1 MSKPDN
7 NHTPGGGQ
15 LIPITNMGEGAQAV
29 LGRDLHGFLEVKTPY
44 KDWWPRMVAYGF
56 EEGVDYVLKNEHS
69 VPPAGMPSRP
79 RLNHVVSLDMA
90 KEIAMI
96 QRSAKGRQARRYFI
110 EVEKRARMVVPAFDP
125 SQLTRSEIL
134 LIALNAEE
142 ERLALEAANKQLQP
156 KADAYD
162 CFIDSTGSYSMGTV
176 AKMLGIGQNTLFCE
190 LRNRGILITK
200 GDMRNTPYQRYANYF
215 EVKAG
220 GYTRSNG
227 TQVVTHTTR
236 VRPRGVDFIRRTLG
250 LHATYPMLPM
260 TFQ

>member
-1 MSKPDN
+1 
-7 NHTPGGGQ
+7 
-15 LIPITNMGEGAQAV
+15 
-29 LGRDLHGFLEVKTPY
+29 
-44 KDWWPRMVAYGF
+44 
-56 EEGVDYVLKNEHS
+56 
-69 VPPAGMPSRP
+69 
-79 RLNHVVSLDMA
+79 
-90 KEIAMI
+90 MI

-110 EVEKRARMVVPAFDP
+110 EVEKRARMAPAFDP

-142 ERLALEAANKQLQP
+142 ERLALEAANKQLRP

-176 AKMLGIGQNTLFCE
+176 AKMLGIGQNTLFRE

-200 GDMRNTPYQRYANYF
+200 GDMRNTPYQRYATYF

-236 VRPRGVDFIRRTLG
+236 VRPRGIDFIRRTLG
-250 LHATYPMLPM
+250 LHGLHPMLPM

>member
-7 NHTPGGGQ
+7 NHTPGGGP
-15 LIPITNMGEGAQAV
+15 LIPITNMGEGVQAV
-29 LGRDLHGFLEVKTPY
+29 LGRDLHEFLEVKTPY

-56 EEGVDYVLKNEHS
+56 EEGLDYVRKNEHS
-69 VPPAGMPSRP
+69 ASPAGMPSRA

-110 EVEKRARMVVPAFDP
+110 EVEKRARMAPAFDP

-142 ERLALEAANKQLQP
+142 ERLTLEAANKQLQP

-176 AKMLGIGQNTLFCE
+176 AKMLGIGQNTLFRE

-236 VRPRGVDFIRRTLG
+236 VHPRGIDFIRRTLG
-250 LHATYPMLPM
+250 LHGAHPMLPM

>member
-15 LIPITNMGEGAQAV
+15 LIPITNMGEGVQAV
-29 LGRDLHGFLEVKTPY
+29 LGRDLHSFLEVKTPY

-56 EEGVDYVLKNEHS
+56 EEGVDYALKNEHS
-69 VPPAGMPSRP
+69 ASPAEMPSRP
-79 RLNHVVSLDMA
+79 RLNHVVSLD
-90 KEIAMI
+90 
-96 QRSAKGRQARRYFI
+96 
-110 EVEKRARMVVPAFDP
+110 VEKRARMAPAFDP

-176 AKMLGIGQNTLFCE
+176 AKMLGIGQNTLFRE

-250 LHATYPMLPM
+250 LHATYPMLPV

>member
-15 LIPITNMGEGAQAV
+15 LIPITNLGEGVQAV
-29 LGRDLHGFLEVKTPY
+29 LGRDLHEFLEVGASY
-44 KDWWPRMVAYGF
+44 RHWFPRMVAYGF
-56 EEGVDYVLKNEHS
+56 EEGVDYVVKNDRS

-90 KEIAMI
+90 
-96 QRSAKGRQARRYFI
+96 RGRQARRYFI
-110 EVEKRARMVVPAFDP
+110 EVEKRARMAPAFDP

-142 ERLALEAANKQLQP
+142 ERLALEAANRQLQP

-176 AKMLGIGQNTLFCE
+176 AKMLGIGQNTLFRE

-250 LHATYPMLPM
+250 LHATHHMLPM

>member
-15 LIPITNMGEGAQAV
+15 LIPITNMGGVQAV
-29 LGRDLHGFLEVKTPY
+29 LGRDLHSFLEVKTPY

-69 VPPAGMPSRP
+69 ASPAGMPSRP

-96 QRSAKGRQARRYFI
+96 QRSARGRQARRYFI
-110 EVEKRARMVVPAFDP
+110 EVEKRARMVAPAFDP

-142 ERLALEAANKQLQP
+142 ERLALEAANKQLRP

-176 AKMLGIGQNTLFCE
+176 AKMLGIGQNTLFRE

-236 VRPRGVDFIRRTLG
+236 VRPRGIDFIRRTLG
-250 LHATYPMLPM
+250 LHGVHPMLPM

>member
-7 NHTPGGGQ
+7 NHTSGGGQ
-15 LIPITNMGEGAQAV
+15 LIPITNMGEGGQAV

-56 EEGVDYVLKNEHS
+56 EEGVDYALKNEHS
-69 VPPAGMPSRP
+69 ASPAGMPSRS
-79 RLNHVVSLDMA
+79 R
-90 KEIAMI
+90 
-96 QRSAKGRQARRYFI
+96 
-110 EVEKRARMVVPAFDP
+110 
-125 SQLTRSEIL
+125 LTRSEIL

-176 AKMLGIGQNTLFCE
+176 AKMLGIGQNTLFRE

-200 GDMRNTPYQRYANYF
+200 GDMRNTPCC
-215 EVKAG
+215 
-220 GYTRSNG
+220 
-227 TQVVTHTTR
+227 
-236 VRPRGVDFIRRTLG
+236 L
-250 LHATYPMLPM
+250 
-260 TFQ
+260 